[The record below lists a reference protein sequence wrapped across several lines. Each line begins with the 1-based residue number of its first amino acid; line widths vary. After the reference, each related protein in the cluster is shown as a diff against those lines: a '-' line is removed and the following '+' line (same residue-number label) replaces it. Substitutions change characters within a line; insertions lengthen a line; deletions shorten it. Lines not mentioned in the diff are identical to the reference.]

1 MSDAGDEDVCVVG
14 AGNLKLTEEALQ
26 SITVGISAAIDEL
39 GDIGSRTDA
48 LRGAGLADLS
58 LTGME
63 AGHGGLARD
72 FEEFCELWD
81 WGVRGLMQDADQL
94 ARRAGLA
101 AGMTWEEDQYVE
113 GTFKIAA
120 NAVVGNPHLSER
132 EVEEKDWQELILDPH
147 RGRSVSSVREVMTEQ

>member
-1 MSDAGDEDVCVVG
+1 MTSADDQDVCVVG
-14 AGNLKLTEEALQ
+14 EGNLKLTEQALK
-26 SITVGISAAIDEL
+26 SITVGISAAIKEL
-39 GDIGSRTDA
+39 GEIGSRTDA
-48 LRGAGLADLS
+48 LHGAGLADLS

-94 ARRAGLA
+94 AQRAGLA

-113 GTFKIAA
+113 GTFKIAT
-120 NAVVGNPHLSER
+120 NAVIGNPHLSEE
-132 EVEEKDWQELILDPH
+132 EVVEKSWEEVVMDPH
-147 RGRSVSSVREVMTEQ
+147 RGKGVSSLPMVGPEQ